1 MDATTIL
8 EEVAREVAKC
18 EKCGLHFSRKL
29 AVPGDGPADAQIMF
43 IGEGPGFYEN
53 EQGKPFVGPAGH
65 FLDEL
70 LAQAGLK
77 REKVFIGN
85 VVKCRP
91 PGNRDPQPDELAAC
105 KPYLERQITA
115 IDPIVIVTLGRF
127 SMSHFIANGKISAIH
142 GQPVWVG
149 DRLIVPM
156 YHPAAALHQPA
167 LRGSIMTDFAGLPR
181 FLDLAK
187 SKKSDNSN
195 GATELHVKKV
205 DIGDMAVLE
214 KDNDSNLAGDGED
227 APQQLP
233 LF

>member
-1 MDATTIL
+1 L
-8 EEVAREVAKC
+8 EPNQLLDQVAREVMKC

-29 AVPGDGPADAQIMF
+29 AVPGVGPADAEVMF

-70 LAQAGLK
+70 LAKAGLK
-77 REKVFIGN
+77 RDKVFIGN

-105 KPYLERQITA
+105 KPYLETQISA
-115 IDPIVIVTLGRF
+115 IDPMVIVTLGRF
-127 SMSHFIANGKISAIH
+127 SMSYFITNEKISAIH
-142 GQPVWVG
+142 GRPVWVNG
-149 DRLIVPM
+149 RLIVPM

-167 LRGSIMTDFAGLPR
+167 LRDSILADFAGLPR
-181 FLDLAK
+181 YLDLAK
-187 SKKSDNSN
+187 SKGAKQVEETATPQPATKPKPDPIQIPEAPSTPEDNP
-195 GATELHVKKV
+195 E
-205 DIGDMAVLE
+205 
-214 KDNDSNLAGDGED
+214 
-227 APQQLP
+227 QLS

>member
-1 MDATTIL
+1 MDPKQL
-8 EEVAREVAKC
+8 LDQVAREVMKC

-29 AVPGDGPADAQIMF
+29 AVPGVGPADAEVMF

-70 LAQAGLK
+70 LAKAGLK
-77 REKVFIGN
+77 RDLVFIGN

-91 PGNRDPQPDELAAC
+91 PGNRDPQPDELTAC
-105 KPYLERQITA
+105 KPYLETQISA
-115 IDPIVIVTLGRF
+115 IDPRVIVTLGRF
-127 SMSHFIANGKISAIH
+127 SMSYFITNGKISAIH
-142 GQPVWVG
+142 GRPVWLEE
-149 DRLIVPM
+149 RLIVPM

-167 LRGSIMTDFAGLPR
+167 LRDSILADFANLPR

-187 SKKSDNSN
+187 SKEPKLMEETNTPQAMISSKP
-195 GATELHVKKV
+195 TQIQEPESPTLTQ
-205 DIGDMAVLE
+205 
-214 KDNDSNLAGDGED
+214 DSPE
-227 APQQLP
+227 QLS

>member
-1 MDATTIL
+1 MEPSMSL
-8 EEVAREVAKC
+8 EEIAREVAKC

-29 AVPGDGPADAQIMF
+29 AVPGDGPTDAEVMF

-53 EQGKPFVGPAGH
+53 EQGKPFIGPAGH

-70 LAQAGLK
+70 LTNAGLK
-77 REKVFIGN
+77 RERVFIGN

-105 KPYLERQITA
+105 KPYLETQIAA
-115 IDPIVIVTLGRF
+115 INPRVIVTLGRF
-127 SMSHFIANGKISAIH
+127 SMGHFITNGKISAIH
-142 GQPVWVG
+142 GRPVWVA

-167 LRGSIMTDFAGLPR
+167 LRDSIVADFSGLPR

-187 SKKSDNSN
+187 SRGNESP
-195 GATELHVKKV
+195 TEVNELKV
-205 DIGDMAVLE
+205 QSAP
-214 KDNDSNLAGDGED
+214 AGDLLPAQGSKSETSSLSD
-227 APQQLP
+227 EEPQQLS

>member
-1 MDATTIL
+1 MEPNQLLDQ
-8 EEVAREVAKC
+8 VAREVTKC

-29 AVPGDGPADAQIMF
+29 AVPGVGPADAQVMF

-70 LAQAGLK
+70 LAKAGL
-77 REKVFIGN
+77 RRDRVFIGN

-105 KPYLERQITA
+105 KPYLVTQISA
-115 IDPIVIVTLGRF
+115 IDPMVIVTLGRF
-127 SMSHFIANGKISAIH
+127 SMAYFITNAKISAIH
-142 GQPVWVG
+142 GHPVWVDG
-149 DRLIVPM
+149 RLIVPM

-167 LRGSIMTDFAGLPR
+167 LRDSILADFASLPR
-181 FLDLAK
+181 YLDLAK
-187 SKKSDNSN
+187 SKVAKQVEESSTPPPETNLKPDVVQEAEAGPPSQDNP
-195 GATELHVKKV
+195 E
-205 DIGDMAVLE
+205 
-214 KDNDSNLAGDGED
+214 
-227 APQQLP
+227 QLS

>member
-1 MDATTIL
+1 MEPIQLL
-8 EEVAREVAKC
+8 EDIARTVAKC

-29 AVPGDGPADAQIMF
+29 AVPGVGPADAQVMF

-77 REKVFIGN
+77 REQVFIGN

-91 PGNRDPQPDELAAC
+91 PGNRDPQPDELTAC
-105 KPYLERQITA
+105 RPYLDSQIKA
-115 IDPIVIVTLGRF
+115 INPIVIVTLGRF
-127 SMSHFIANGKISAIH
+127 SMAYFIANGKISSIH
-142 GQPVWVG
+142 GHPVWVD
-149 DRLIVPM
+149 DRLIIPM

-167 LRGSIMTDFAGLPR
+167 LRDSILADFAALPR
-181 FLDLAK
+181 FLDLAHSKQAEK
-187 SKKSDNSN
+187 SGDPSGLQSKPSDGS
-195 GATELHVKKV
+195 GSDGDTVADLEQSRKV
-205 DIGDMAVLE
+205 E
-214 KDNDSNLAGDGED
+214 EQ
-227 APQQLP
+227 PQQLS

>member
-1 MDATTIL
+1 LESIL
-8 EEVAREVAKC
+8 MLEKIAREVSKC

-70 LAQAGLK
+70 LGKAGLK

-91 PGNRDPQPDELAAC
+91 PGNRDPQPEELSAC
-105 KPYLERQITA
+105 KPYLESQIAA
-115 IDPIVIVTLGRF
+115 INPQVIVTLGRF
-127 SMSHFIANGKISAIH
+127 SMGYFIANGKISAIH
-142 GQPVWVG
+142 GRPVWVG
-149 DRLIVPM
+149 ERLIVPM

-167 LRGSIMTDFAGLPR
+167 LRDSILADFAGLPR
-181 FLDLAK
+181 FLELAHSREAAD
-187 SKKSDNSN
+187 SKNPSEKQSQTAGKNGTGADKSDELSTPP
-195 GATELHVKKV
+195 GA
-205 DIGDMAVLE
+205 D
-214 KDNDSNLAGDGED
+214 DN
-227 APQQLP
+227 PQQLS

>member
-1 MDATTIL
+1 MNL
-8 EEVAREVAKC
+8 EQVAREVAKC

-29 AVPGDGPADAQIMF
+29 TVPGDGPMDAEVMF

-77 REKVFIGN
+77 RERVFIGN

-105 KPYLERQITA
+105 KPYLEAQIAA
-115 IDPIVIVTLGRF
+115 INPRVIVTLGRF
-127 SMSHFIANGKISAIH
+127 SMGYFIANGKISAIH
-142 GQPVWVG
+142 GRPVWVA

-167 LRGSIMTDFAGLPR
+167 LRDSIVADFAGLPR

-187 SKKSDNSN
+187 SRGNETPTPVTAPQAQAVHVDDLMPTKKDEPETSSPADEN
-195 GATELHVKKV
+195 
-205 DIGDMAVLE
+205 
-214 KDNDSNLAGDGED
+214 
-227 APQQLP
+227 PQQLS